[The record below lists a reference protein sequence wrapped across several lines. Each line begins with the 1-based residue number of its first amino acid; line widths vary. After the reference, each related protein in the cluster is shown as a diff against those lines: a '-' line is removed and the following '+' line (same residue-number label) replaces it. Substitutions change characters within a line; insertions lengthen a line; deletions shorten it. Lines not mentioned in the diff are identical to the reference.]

1 VKKFVVVTLAL
12 IIGLTFSMT
21 GFAQDKKTDEA
32 TAPAVKT
39 EAPATPDKPVVE
51 KKVTKKKTKKKTTKT
66 KKPAKPAT
74 KKEIPAT
81 SKETPSE
88 TTTAPAK

>member
-1 VKKFVVVTLAL
+1 VKKFVIFTLAL
-12 IIGLTFSMT
+12 IIGIAFSMT
-21 GFAQDKKTDEA
+21 GFAQDKKPDEA

-39 EAPATPDKPVVE
+39 EAPATPEKPVVE
-51 KKVTKKKTKKKTTKT
+51 KKVTKKKTKKKTKKT

-74 KKEIPAT
+74 KKE
-81 SKETPSE
+81 TPSE